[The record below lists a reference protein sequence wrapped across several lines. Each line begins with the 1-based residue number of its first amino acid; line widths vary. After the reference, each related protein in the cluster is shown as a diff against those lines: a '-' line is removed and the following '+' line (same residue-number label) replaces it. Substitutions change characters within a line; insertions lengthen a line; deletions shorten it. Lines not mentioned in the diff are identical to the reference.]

1 MNTAV
6 TFPENNISQLDALW
20 TLFMTQPKA
29 VRKAFVERLGN
40 IDEKWFSSALRRCTK
55 APSNEITPEL
65 QLEIDRVMHEH
76 ERGET
81 LRFENKKDMHAW
93 LESL

>member
-40 IDEKWFSSALRRCTK
+40 IDEKWFSSALRRCKRTE
-55 APSNEITPEL
+55 SLEVTPEL
-65 QLEIDRVMHEH
+65 QAKIEKGRQEH
-76 ERGET
+76 INGET
-81 LRFENKKDMHAW
+81 LCFDTAEEAIKWM
-93 LESL
+93 ESL